1 MRRPTRTAVLATVA
15 AAPLLAGG
23 WILQSRAQRDGAQLL
38 EQVMGLVSQRFV
50 DTVDAPALYEKAAR
64 GLVKELNDP
73 YSELFTPKQIADFS
87 RQTNGRYGGVG
98 MEITEQS
105 TFVTVARVFPNT
117 PAENAGIQEGDRI
130 VQIDTQ
136 STRGW
141 KTQQVSNILLGTP
154 GTKVKVTFQRPGV
167 PAPIAVN
174 FTRAEVHI
182 PAVPYALSFDS
193 TVGYIPVTRFSENT
207 AQEIGEKVRTLQ
219 AQGAKGIVLDLRD
232 NPGGILE
239 QAIGTSNLFLRRG
252 QEVASVR
259 GRQNNAETY
268 VATVQPLAPQIPL
281 VVLVNGYSAS
291 ASEIVAGALQDHD
304 RAVVVGT
311 TSYGKGLVQTL
322 FPLDGG
328 YALKMTTAKWFTPSG
343 RSIQKERKMVD
354 GQYVEV
360 HPDSIESDS
369 ARKARPKF
377 KSDGGR
383 IVYGGGAV
391 TPDIIVKPDTLSTA
405 EQTLARALAPKFPE
419 VYTALSELAYEQK
432 GKVQQNFTV
441 NPQWREDLYARI
453 TKSGVKVEHAQWEA
467 GRAWV
472 DRQIEQRIA
481 RVAFGDST
489 AKRHEL
495 NDDVQLR
502 RAIELVKK
510 GGTQR
515 DLFAMVPA
523 QPGGTTVPTTQPAA
537 TGTAS
542 GTATRPRN

>member
-1 MRRPTRTAVLATVA
+1 MRRPTRTAVLATIA

-98 MEITEQS
+98 MEITEQA

-167 PAPIAVN
+167 AAPIPIN

-182 PAVPYALSFDS
+182 PAVPFALTFDS

-207 AQEIGEKVRTLQ
+207 AQEIGERVRTLQ
-219 AQGAKGIVLDLRD
+219 AQGAKGVVLDLRD

-239 QAIGTSNLFLRRG
+239 QAIATSNLFLRRG

-259 GRQNNAETY
+259 GRQNDAQTY
-268 VATVQPLAPQIPL
+268 VATAQPLAPQVPL
-281 VVLVNGYSAS
+281 VILINGYSAS

-328 YALKMTTAKWFTPSG
+328 YALKMTTAKWFTPVG
-343 RSIQKERKMVD
+343 RSIQKERKMID

-360 HPDSIESDS
+360 HPDSVESDS

-419 VYTALSELAYEQK
+419 VYTALSELALEQK

-441 NPQWREDLYARI
+441 NPQWRDDLFARI
-453 TKSGVKVEHAQWEA
+453 TKSGVKVERAQWEA

-502 RAIELVKK
+502 RAIDLVKR
-510 GGTQR
+510 GGSQR

-523 QPGGTTVPTTQPAA
+523 QPGSTTVPATRPAA

-542 GTATRPRN
+542 GTMSRPPN

>member
-50 DTVDAPALYEKAAR
+50 DTVGAPALFEKAAR

-73 YSELFTPKQIADFS
+73 YTELFTPKQIADFS
-87 RQTNGRYGGVG
+87 RQTNGRYGGLG
-98 MEITEQS
+98 MEIVEQS
-105 TFVTVARVFPNT
+105 GFVTVARVFPHT
-117 PAENAGIQEGDRI
+117 PAEAAGIQEGDRI
-130 VQIDTQ
+130 VQIDTAN
-136 STRGW
+136 TRGW
-141 KTQQVSNILLGTP
+141 KTTAVQNMLLGAP
-154 GTKVKVTFQRPGV
+154 GTKVKVSFARPGV
-167 PAPIAVN
+167 MQPITDT

-182 PAVPYALSFDS
+182 PAVGYSIMFDG
-193 TVGYIPVTRFSENT
+193 TVGYVPVTRFSEAT
-207 AQEIGEKVRTLQ
+207 AQEIGDAVRRLSG
-219 AQGAKGIVLDLRD
+219 QGAKGIVLDLRD

-239 QAIGTSNLFLRRG
+239 QAISTSNLFLRRG

-259 GRQNNAETY
+259 GRQGDQQTY
-268 VATVQPLAPQIPL
+268 VATSQPLAPAIPL

-343 RSIQKERKMVD
+343 RSIQKDRKLVD

-360 HPDSIESDS
+360 HPDSLESDS
-369 ARKARPKF
+369 ARKARPQF
-377 KSDGGR
+377 KSDAGR
-383 IVYGGGAV
+383 VVYGGGAV
-391 TPDIIVKPDTLSTA
+391 TPDVIVKPDTLSTA
-405 EQTLARALAPKFPE
+405 EQQLARALAPKFPQ
-419 VYTALSELAYEQK
+419 VYTALSEIAFELK
-432 GKVQQNFTV
+432 GKVQPTFTV
-441 NPQWREDLYARI
+441 DPAWREQLWTRLQKDTI
-453 TKSGVKVEHAQWEA
+453 KVERAQWDA

-472 DRQIEQRIA
+472 DRQIEQRVA

-495 NDDVQLR
+495 DDDVQLR
-502 RAIELVKK
+502 RAIDMVKK
-510 GGTQR
+510 ASAQR
-515 DLFAMVPA
+515 DLFAMVP
-523 QPGGTTVPTTQPAA
+523 GTSRLPANAPTP
-537 TGTAS
+537 TGTAAAPQ
-542 GTATRPRN
+542 GERRP

>member
-167 PAPIAVN
+167 AAPIPIN

-182 PAVPYALSFDS
+182 PAVPFALTFDS

-219 AQGAKGIVLDLRD
+219 AQGAKGVVLDLRD

-239 QAIGTSNLFLRRG
+239 QAIATSNLFLRRG

-259 GRQNNAETY
+259 GRQNDAQTY
-268 VATVQPLAPQIPL
+268 VATSQPLAPQVPL
-281 VVLVNGYSAS
+281 VILINGYSAS

-328 YALKMTTAKWFTPSG
+328 YALKMTTAKWFTPVG
-343 RSIQKERKMVD
+343 RSIQKERKMID

-360 HPDSIESDS
+360 HPDSVESDS

-419 VYTALSELAYEQK
+419 VYTALSELALEQK

-441 NPQWREDLYARI
+441 NPQWRDDLFARI
-453 TKSGVKVEHAQWEA
+453 TKSGVKVERAQWEA

-510 GGTQR
+510 GGSQR

-523 QPGGTTVPTTQPAA
+523 QPGSTTVPATRPAA

-542 GTATRPRN
+542 GTMTRPPN